1 MVQRRHQR
9 VEKFHNVQETATEEN
24 FPGSHQKV
32 RNKTVFVE
40 IALDPEN
47 LVRMN
52 I

>member
-1 MVQRRHQR
+1 MVQRGRPR
-9 VEKFHNVQETATEEN
+9 VEKFHNVQETATENN

-40 IALDPEN
+40 ISLDSET